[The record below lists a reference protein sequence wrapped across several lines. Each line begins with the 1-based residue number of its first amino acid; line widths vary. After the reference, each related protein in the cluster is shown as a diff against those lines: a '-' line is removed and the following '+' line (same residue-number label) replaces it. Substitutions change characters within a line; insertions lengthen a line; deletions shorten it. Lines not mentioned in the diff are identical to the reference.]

1 MNHIRQKNP
10 SGRIV
15 ALLKAAVIMLA
26 AFTALPAMAQKITGS
41 VTTEDGEPV
50 IGASVT
56 IKGTRL
62 GNTTD
67 IDGKYEIA
75 ASGDATL
82 EFSYV
87 WVLPP
92 SQYPLKTAR

>member
-41 VTTEDGEPV
+41 VTT
-50 IGASVT
+50 
-56 IKGTRL
+56 
-62 GNTTD
+62 
-67 IDGKYEIA
+67 
-75 ASGDATL
+75 
-82 EFSYV
+82 
-87 WVLPP
+87 
-92 SQYPLKTAR
+92 